1 MNLKHYTTPAI
12 VAAAAHAALFLL
24 APDVPATTKP
34 AGLVPVVISHPPR
47 PDDPPLPP
55 ELDPDAEKEDRGG
68 PHTACLPMAPEP
80 PAVVK
85 SEFEMPTPPVVPRD
99 DSRNN
104 DIFRIDPKYH
114 QPGGIGNGP
123 GGPGTLGP
131 LSAMDLDREPRY
143 RARPAPDYP
152 FAARQ
157 AGQEGEVLVDF
168 LVDEQGRV
176 GSARVVR
183 SSDRIFEE
191 PALRAVRNWR
201 FEPGRRDGRVVAF
214 RMTVPLVFRL
224 SDDRD

>member
-24 APDVPATTKP
+24 APDVPATIKP
-34 AGLVPVVISHPPR
+34 AGLVPIVISDPPR
-47 PDDPPLPP
+47 HDDPSLPP
-55 ELDPDAEKEDRGG
+55 EVDLDTGKEDRGG
-68 PHTACLPMAPEP
+68 PLTACLPMAPEP

-85 SEFEMPTPPVVPRD
+85 SEFETPTPPIVPRD
-99 DSRNN
+99 DSRNS

-114 QPGGIGNGP
+114 RPGGMGDGP
-123 GGPGTLGP
+123 GGTGP
-131 LSAMDLDREPRY
+131 LAPMSAMDLDREPRY

-157 AGQEGEVLVDF
+157 TGQEGEVLVDF
-168 LVDEQGRV
+168 LVNEQGRV
-176 GSARVVR
+176 ASARVVH

-224 SDDRD
+224 NDDRD

>member
-24 APDVPATTKP
+24 APDVPATIKP
-34 AGLVPVVISHPPR
+34 TGLVPVGISPPPR

-55 ELDPDAEKEDRGG
+55 EPDLDAEKEDAGG
-68 PHTACLPMAPEP
+68 PSTGCPPMAPEA

-85 SEFEMPTPPVVPRD
+85 SDFEMPAPPVVPRD

-104 DIFRIDPKYH
+104 DIFRIDPKF
-114 QPGGIGNGP
+114 QRPGGSGDGP
-123 GGPGTLGP
+123 GGTGPLGP
-131 LSAMDLDREPRY
+131 IRALDLDHAPRY

-168 LVDEQGRV
+168 LVDGQGRV
-176 GSARVVR
+176 ASARVVR

-214 RMTVPLVFRL
+214 RLTVPLVFKL